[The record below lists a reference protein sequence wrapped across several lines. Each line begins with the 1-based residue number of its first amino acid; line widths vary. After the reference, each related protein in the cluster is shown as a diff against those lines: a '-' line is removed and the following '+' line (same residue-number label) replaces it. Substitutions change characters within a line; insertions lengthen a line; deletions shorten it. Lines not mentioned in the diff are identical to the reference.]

1 MTSIPNRKRKFDQYC
16 TITWKRWEIGCLLVL
31 LTNRKWHTGFPL
43 VQKVVTSNDWY
54 LSCAIL
60 RSHPS
65 NRWPLVKTSF
75 KGKCTKIAIIKGFQQ
90 HRKTKYFCQNFCQFI
105 SVLCYTRRS
114 ALHRCRWA
122 KIAFTICLFPVWWAV
137 VVCFSKRWSLWAQ
150 VVVLWITF
158 PYWKL
163 QFYGRNMRT
172 FIAQKLRKKD

>member
-54 LSCAIL
+54 WTSYLSCATL

-75 KGKCTKIAIIKGFQQ
+75 KRKCTKIAIIKGYQQ
-90 HRKTKYFCQNFCQFI
+90 HRKTKYFCQFI
-105 SVLCYTRRS
+105 SVYNIVVIVHCTDTDGPK
-114 ALHRCRWA
+114 LHLQA
-122 KIAFTICLFPVWWAV
+122 VYFLFDERLLSV
-137 VVCFSKRWSLWAQ
+137 FQNGDHFEHRL
-150 VVVLWITF
+150 
-158 PYWKL
+158 
-163 QFYGRNMRT
+163 
-172 FIAQKLRKKD
+172 